1 MSERSER
8 ATITISKLY
17 IYLILP
23 CIYFLL
29 LPNFVSDFGPHVA
42 LYYVEFLSVRS
53 SIETSGSTGC
63 HGYFNVPMCQT
74 VGL

>member
-1 MSERSER
+1 MDKVFTSVRSER
-8 ATITISKLY
+8 ALITISKLY

-42 LYYVEFLSVRS
+42 LYYVEIVLLM
-53 SIETSGSTGC
+53 
-63 HGYFNVPMCQT
+63 YNY
-74 VGL
+74 

>member
-1 MSERSER
+1 M
-8 ATITISKLY
+8 ITISTLY

-29 LPNFVSDFGPHVA
+29 LPKFVSDFGLHVA
-42 LYYVEFLSVRS
+42 LYYVKLLSVRS
-53 SIETSGSTGC
+53 SIETSGSSGWC
-63 HGYFNVPMCQT
+63 KYFNVPMCQT